1 MTMTASFSILIWKH
15 ATASKYKEGVH
26 QASKF
31 NSRTWRWR
39 RCCYKKEEC
48 SSYFTKLNLS
58 SKDQI
63 RSEGASTRIES
74 KNSSQSVACS
84 PVMKSFLALAL
95 VVLVAHNIVN
105 IVRAGDA
112 DPLQDVCVADT
123 KSGGM

>member
-1 MTMTASFSILIWKH
+1 MTPSFSILIWKH
-15 ATASKYKEGVH
+15 ATASKYKKESIKQANLTQELGVGGV
-26 QASKF
+26 AVI
-31 NSRTWRWR
+31 
-39 RCCYKKEEC
+39 KKKEC
-48 SSYFTKLNLS
+48 SSYFIKLHLS

-63 RSEGASTRIES
+63 RSEGASNRIES

-112 DPLQDVCVADT
+112 DPLQDVCVADKT
-123 KSGGM
+123 SGGM